1 MYDASSIING
11 YAKCLEIVLKE
22 KIAIC
27 FKSLVNKYKKKGK
40 LSYNFN
46 RKYGLLMRGKSISLG
61 TWAIIIKDIN
71 LENSSKEIKEF
82 NLEDVKRDR
91 VLDLESR
98 GYISTHLI
106 PAIAELPEEAEVSRF
121 ELMEI

>member
-1 MYDASSIING
+1 MSKSRIRITNLSDEDVKVGWKPTASGSII
-11 YAKCLEIVLKE
+11 
-22 KIAIC
+22 
-27 FKSLVNKYKKKGK
+27 F
-40 LSYNFN
+40 
-46 RKYGLLMRGKSISLG
+46 RSIPP
-61 TWAIIIKDIN
+61 
-71 LENSSKEIKEF
+71 KEIKEF